1 MLERLPLLMVMLFVF
16 SLLAC
21 GPTPE
26 QSNNAGHQPYL
37 AGDYQDALDTY
48 REAQTRLPESG
59 EPYYNAGN
67 ALYRLGEYEES
78 IKEYDA
84 GLKLAQDE
92 LRTQGFFNRGNAEFQ
107 QGQYPQAIEAYKE
120 VLRMDPDH
128 GDAKHN
134 LELAL
139 LQVPPPADSEE
150 RQEEQDE
157 QQEDQQQDEEQED
170 QQDAEEEKEEQQEQ
184 EEPLTQDQARQ
195 LLESVGESAQ
205 TLQERRGQTLVS
217 SKPPSEFDW

>member
-26 QSNNAGHQPYL
+26 QSNNSGHKPYL
-37 AGDYQDALDTY
+37 AGDYEDALDTY
-48 REAQTRLPESG
+48 RGVQPRLPESG
-59 EPYYNAGN
+59 QPHYNAGN

-84 GLKLAQDE
+84 GLKFARDE
-92 LRTQGFFNRGNAEFQ
+92 LRSQGFFNRGNAEFQ
-107 QGQYPQAIEAYKE
+107 QGRYAQAIEAYKE

-150 RQEEQDE
+150 RDEE
-157 QQEDQQQDEEQED
+157 QQEDEQEDEEQED
-170 QQDAEEEKEEQQEQ
+170 EQDTEEEDEQEQQE
-184 EEPLTQDQARQ
+184 PVTRDQARQ
-195 LLESVGESAQ
+195 LLESVGEAAQ